1 MADNAIAKKVNETV
15 GKALSDPAFAEQ
27 LKQQGLAAIQKGAGS
42 QEWQTYFA
50 NFAPSSGALAS
61 LGGANVSA
69 ANCTCNSAT
78 WTTLSTI
85 VTPVPTC
92 CGATTT
98 TTTSTN

>member
-1 MADNAIAKKVNETV
+1 MAVDLSKLHEVATRVVHDPDYADQIRKK
-15 GKALSDPAFAEQ
+15 
-27 LKQQGLAAIQKGAGS
+27 GLAALEAGPGS
-42 QEWQTYFA
+42 QEFEAYFEE
-50 NFAPSSGALAS
+50 FAASPGALAGMGVA
-61 LGGANVSA
+61 GGAA
-69 ANCTCNSAT
+69 ACTCNSAT